1 MQFGAKDPN
10 PGRLTLE
17 HLAGTLPD
25 GNRIPSPQTPYQL
38 LFKPTAQ
45 ARALMQGT
53 SAEDD
58 FRLKL
63 AGLPVGQVVYD
74 IYTLAEGDPAEN
86 ARLLGQLVLAAP
98 VMSSHYGDEKL
109 YFRHNMAR
117 K

>member
-25 GNRIPSPQTPYQL
+25 GTRIANPQTPYQL
-38 LFKPTAQ
+38 LFKPTVQ
-45 ARALMQGT
+45 SRALMQEA
-53 SAEDD
+53 SAQDD

-63 AGLPVGQVVYD
+63 AGLPVGQAVYD
-74 IYTLAEGDPAEN
+74 IYTLAEGDPPEN
-86 ARLLGQLVLAAP
+86 ARPLGQLVLAAP
-98 VMSSHYGDEKL
+98 VVSSHYGDEQL
-109 YFRHNMAR
+109 FFRHNMER